1 MCWRVLPSLPMANVR
16 RATPDDAAQIGRL
29 LDAFNRE
36 YDEFTPGAEA
46 LAGRCAELLAADAM
60 SALLV
65 GDGPDGVAVVRFR
78 PSLWV
83 DAPEAYLEELY
94 VVPEHRGEGLGRALL
109 DGALAL
115 CVERGAKYIG
125 LGTSTD
131 DTAAL
136 GLYESAG
143 FTNREGK
150 PDGPS
155 MLWYELEL

>member
-1 MCWRVLPSLPMANVR
+1 MAIAAR
-16 RATPDDAAQIGRL
+16 IATVDDAAEIGRL

-36 YDEFTPGAEA
+36 YDDFTPGAKA
-46 LAGRCAELLAADAM
+46 LAERCAELLAADEI
-60 SALLV
+60 SVLLV
-65 GDGPDGVAVVRFR
+65 GDGPDGIAVMRFR
-78 PSLWV
+78 PSLWQP
-83 DAPEAYLEELY
+83 APEAYLEELY
-94 VVPEHRGEGLGRALL
+94 VAPELRGGGLGRALL
-109 DGALAL
+109 DGVLAL
-115 CVERGAKYIG
+115 SRERGATYIS

-131 DTAAL
+131 DTAAI